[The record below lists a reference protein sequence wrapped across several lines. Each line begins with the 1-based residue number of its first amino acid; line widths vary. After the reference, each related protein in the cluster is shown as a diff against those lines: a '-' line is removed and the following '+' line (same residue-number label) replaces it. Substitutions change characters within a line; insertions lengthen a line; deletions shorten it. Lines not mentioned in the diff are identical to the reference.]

1 MMLATSR
8 SWATCRDHR
17 RGSCV
22 RTFLSTFDDRTCR
35 SLRPVEVPVDGDRCT
50 VTTGLAGLVAGWA
63 STERAAAAQSDKRVT
78 CYGTSVVSGL
88 SASIIHMPSTEASVV
103 PGLRE
108 I

>member
-1 MMLATSR
+1 VYVL
-8 SWATCRDHR
+8 
-17 RGSCV
+17 SCQLLTIGHAV
-22 RTFLSTFDDRTCR
+22 LCGPSK
-35 SLRPVEVPVDGDRCT
+35 SLLMVIVAP
-50 VTTGLAGLVAGWA
+50 TTGFAGLVAGSA
-63 STERAAAAQSDKRVT
+63 STERAAAALSDKRVT